1 MNLSGFGGGCDADWT
16 AMKAI
21 HQVLGFLVL
30 VAGMLTMDI
39 RAASDSGPAKSV
51 VWVGIDYSL
60 ARFIG
65 PNDFREPEA
74 IFPGMVEAWNGLFV
88 EERIVKLSEKLR
100 HPVITD
106 LRGIGEANRQANA
119 KQVIPFGGVDD
130 VIDKSHLSAAD
141 LASAVRGYQLTAKE
155 GVGLVFIVDRLIK
168 PSANGAVHVVYFD
181 VVSRQI
187 LASERRV
194 GKAGGFGFRN
204 FWFGV
209 IKRVADELRWPAALS
224 SPSKRGSK

>member
-1 MNLSGFGGGCDADWT
+1 
-16 AMKAI
+16 MKI
-21 HQVLGFLVL
+21 LRKIL
-30 VAGMLTMDI
+30 GMLTLLAGLFAI
-39 RAASDSGPAKSV
+39 EGRAASDSRDGQSV

-88 EERIVKLSEKLR
+88 QERIVKLSEKLR
-100 HPVITD
+100 RPVITD
-106 LRGIGEANRQANA
+106 LQGIGEANRKANA
-119 KQVIPFGGVDD
+119 KQVIPFGGVED
-130 VIDKSHLSAAD
+130 VIDKSHLTAAD
-141 LASAVRGYQLTAKE
+141 LAAAVRGYSLTAKD

-168 PSANGAVHVVYFD
+168 PSANGAVHVVFFD
-181 VVSRQI
+181 VATREVLS
-187 LASERRV
+187 SERRI

-209 IKRVADELRWPAALS
+209 IKRVADELRWPAASPS
-224 SPSKRGSK
+224 SSKRGSK